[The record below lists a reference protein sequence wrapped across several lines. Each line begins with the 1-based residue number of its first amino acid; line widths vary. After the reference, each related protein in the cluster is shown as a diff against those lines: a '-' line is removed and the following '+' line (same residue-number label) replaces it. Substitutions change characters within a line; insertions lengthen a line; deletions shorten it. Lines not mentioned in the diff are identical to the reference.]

1 MKSLGK
7 RNERKDEI
15 LNKAGYLFLEKGFD
29 ATSIQDIL
37 DAVGIAKGTLY
48 HYFKSKEDIM
58 DTLIASKT
66 DLIIEEVKMI
76 AYDESVSVHERF
88 VKAVAALNIK
98 EKDDNKAMVAHIN
111 NPQNALMH
119 QKINKVLL
127 NEVPKIFSKIIEDGV
142 NNGIFNTPYPLESME
157 IAVIYLETIMDR
169 DIFELS
175 PSELKQKID
184 VFFYNFER
192 IMGINSGELNYVKD
206 LLLANF
212 K

>member
-206 LLLANF
+206 LLLANL